1 MNEARA
7 QAFEEARRRGVEFSP
22 ARAREIYRQNE
33 AARNLAPKEVPGL
46 TGGRARLSNA
56 YGTGS
61 NLGVLTYTDAQGNE
75 YDAASGRL
83 VKPAGSGTPAL
94 PATKI
99 PPNVAAAIAGVRG
112 GGGGADKKKKADEGL
127 QGYYVQ
133 GGIGPSGPNAY
144 GPHYDIKRVDNGYF
158 GRNALDQFVSVNG
171 RPLSAGA
178 TVAGGQFGAM
188 RDGGS
193 RTHTAWDY
201 AFGSNAQLS
210 LKGGAKWA
218 SSSKG
223 SFGDNAAFMTP
234 DGQVYRIIH
243 GTFRQTGKRGPQ
255 DTARD
260 AMTAEEQQFKDA
272 QKANAERESIKS
284 QARQQVT
291 LRETYVIEEKILANK
306 NLISASTDEEFKTQR
321 EMANFRLA
329 HEKEVLTLKGKVVEV
344 QQKAVSENYS
354 AAQKQIDLA
363 KAQDELSQANAIFA
377 LELEGKI
384 SEQMRNQVKLIYE
397 QADATALLGDEV
409 RRYSELAFGG
419 RLPDSTFTTG
429 MDLMG
434 RNQQDSRIG
443 MGAMDGVSSWL
454 DSVGTM
460 RESFQSLATDGIGG
474 LTDALTELTTTGTTN
489 FREFTA
495 QILRDTA
502 RIIIA
507 QMVLRPLLGAI
518 GGGGGGGGGGF
529 NIALPATGPAP
540 QFAEGGISTGPRSG
554 YGATLHG
561 TEAIVPLSRGR
572 SIPVHLMGGGG
583 GGSAG
588 ASVTVNVDARGTS
601 ASGDNGRSEALGRDL
616 SQVIDARLAHHRRPG
631 GLLSA

>member
-1 MNEARA
+1 
-7 QAFEEARRRGVEFSP
+7 
-22 ARAREIYRQNE
+22 
-33 AARNLAPKEVPGL
+33 
-46 TGGRARLSNA
+46 
-56 YGTGS
+56 
-61 NLGVLTYTDAQGNE
+61 
-75 YDAASGRL
+75 
-83 VKPAGSGTPAL
+83 
-94 PATKI
+94 
-99 PPNVAAAIAGVRG
+99 
-112 GGGGADKKKKADEGL
+112 
-127 QGYYVQ
+127 
-133 GGIGPSGPNAY
+133 
-144 GPHYDIKRVDNGYF
+144 
-158 GRNALDQFVSVNG
+158 
-171 RPLSAGA
+171 
-178 TVAGGQFGAM
+178 
-188 RDGGS
+188 
-193 RTHTAWDY
+193 
-201 AFGSNAQLS
+201 
-210 LKGGAKWA
+210 
-218 SSSKG
+218 
-223 SFGDNAAFMTP
+223 
-234 DGQVYRIIH
+234 
-243 GTFRQTGKRGPQ
+243 
-255 DTARD
+255 
-260 AMTAEEQQFKDA
+260 
-272 QKANAERESIKS
+272 
-284 QARQQVT
+284 
-291 LRETYVIEEKILANK
+291 
-306 NLISASTDEEFKTQR
+306 
-321 EMANFRLA
+321 
-329 HEKEVLTLKGKVVEV
+329 V
-344 QQKAVSENYS
+344 QQKAASENYS

-384 SEQMRNQVKLIYE
+384 SEQMRNQIKLIYE

-443 MGAMDGVSSWL
+443 MGAMDGVNSWL

-518 GGGGGGGGGGF
+518 GGGGGGSAF

-583 GGSAG
+583 GSGG

-601 ASGDNGRSEALGRDL
+601 ASGDNSRSEALGRDL